1 MVERLQ
7 GMLNVRQADMFEGK
21 AVRSPANWPAAA
33 NDALIRLNFN
43 ENSGS

>member
-21 AVRSPANWPAAA
+21 AVKAPENWPEAA